1 VTEDAEAALTA
12 VFSGEWPRLIGAAAR
27 IVGDLQTAEDVVQE
41 TLLTALDKWPL
52 RGVPDRPG
60 AWLMTVCRNRA
71 RNVVRDSGRE
81 RQHSAALIPLLA
93 SPVGPAEPALP
104 AIADDRLRLIVMCC
118 HPALS
123 VDAQVALTLRMVG
136 GLTTEEIA
144 HGFHVPVSAVAQR
157 IVRAKR
163 ALKAQRAEFACSESD
178 VGARLP
184 AVLDVIYLIF
194 NEGYL
199 VASGETLTRSDLAA
213 EAYRLIRMVTE
224 LVPGQADTWA
234 LRALLSFQ
242 LSRWATRTD
251 SDGALLTL
259 DAQDRGQ
266 WNADLIDDGVSALAR
281 ARSAGRGQ
289 LLLQAELAACHATAP
304 SFEQTRWDVIV
315 GIYDELLELSAT
327 PVVALNRAV
336 AVAMRDGP
344 ATALP
349 LLDRLAEDAALR
361 DSHRVWAVRADLH
374 RRLGDVKAAIADY
387 DRALELVTNE
397 AERRYLA
404 AARQRQ
410 IKPRG

>member
-12 VFSGEWPRLIGAAAR
+12 VFQDEWPRLIGAAAR

-71 RNVVRDSGRE
+71 RNAVRDGGRE
-81 RQHSAALIPLLA
+81 RQHSAAMIPLLA
-93 SPVGPAEPALP
+93 GPAEAEPGLP
-104 AIADDRLRLIVMCC
+104 GIADDRLRLIVMCC
-118 HPALS
+118 HPGLS

-136 GLTTEEIA
+136 GLTTEAIA
-144 HGFHVPVSAVAQR
+144 HGFHAPTAAVAQR

-163 ALKAQRAEFACSESD
+163 TLKAQRADFACSDID

-199 VASGETLTRSDLAA
+199 AASGETLTRGDLAA
-213 EAYRLIRMVTE
+213 EAHRLIRMLTE
-224 LVPGQADTWA
+224 VVPGEVGAWA

-242 LSRWATRTD
+242 LSRWTTRTD
-251 SDGALLTL
+251 ADGGLLTL
-259 DAQDRGQ
+259 DAQDRSQ
-266 WNADLIDDGVSALAR
+266 WNRHLIDDGVSALAR
-281 ARSAGRGQ
+281 ARSAGRGP

-304 SFEQTRWDVIV
+304 SFEQTRWDLIV
-315 GIYDELLELSAT
+315 GIYDELLERQDS

-336 AVAMRDGP
+336 AVAMLDGP
-344 ATALP
+344 AAALP
-349 LLDRLAEDAALR
+349 LLDRRADDPALVG
-361 DSHRVWAVRADLH
+361 SHRVWAVRADLH
-374 RRLGDVKAAIADY
+374 RRLADAKAAIADY
-387 DRALELVTNE
+387 DRALDLVTNE
-397 AERRYLA
+397 TERRYLA
-404 AARQRQ
+404 AARQRLSAD
-410 IKPRG
+410 